1 MKLIRPNKILWMNET
16 DTTNKIL
23 WMNEIDTT
31 NKILWMNETD
41 TTNKILWMNEI
52 DASVWLR
59 INDRIIYI
67 IVSLMISSLPLCH
80 SVFVG

>member
-1 MKLIRPNKILWMNET
+1 MKLIRP
-16 DTTNKIL
+16 
-23 WMNEIDTT
+23 

-59 INDRIIYI
+59 INDRIIHYCI
-67 IVSLMISSLPLCH
+67 IDDFESPTVILFL
-80 SVFVG
+80 